1 MVNTNDKYIVV
12 VSKKLIG
19 GLSRMI
25 YTRTGDEGMTS
36 LLDGSRVRKNSVRV
50 ESYGTIDELN
60 SLLGFAKH
68 FIPDKDIVEKIH
80 TVQVELFAVASELA
94 DPQGKTYPTELGDAE
109 ILRFEGWID
118 EYVKRINPAP
128 KFIVP
133 GSSQASG
140 ILHVT
145 RTVCRRAERIM
156 ITLDEKEAI
165 NPFLIKY
172 INRLSDVV
180 YIFAR
185 FLEEQ
190 QELVNV

>member
-1 MVNTNDKYIVV
+1 
-12 VSKKLIG
+12 
-19 GLSRMI
+19 MI

-36 LLDGSRVRKNSVRV
+36 LLDGSRIRKNNIRV

-68 FIPDKDIVEKIH
+68 YVVDQDIVEKIH

-94 DPQGKTYPTELGDAE
+94 DPKGTMYKSKLSSDE
-109 ILRFEGWID
+109 IARFETWID
-118 EYVKRINPAP
+118 EYVKKINPAP

-140 ILHVT
+140 ALHVT
-145 RTVCRRAERIM
+145 RTVCRRAERLM
-156 ITLDEKEAI
+156 TALDEVEPI
-165 NPFLIKY
+165 NPVLLKY
-172 INRLSDVV
+172 VNRLADVL

-185 FLEEQ
+185 YLEEM
-190 QELVNV
+190 QELVNA